1 MKLLSTVTPTA
12 TLAAKTMAAP
22 EPAPV
27 VCGFI
32 TNDMFLPSPER
43 AKAWFDANA
52 KGKHGFR
59 VVPADG
65 CRYGDSQGGDP
76 WSAPADSV
84 AAFVVGISV
93 GRGGGT
99 AESLVGKVV
108 VGAASARDV
117 DAKELH
123 AAKKFAMGNLG
134 ALLRHTMDGAPKGPA
149 GRYEGTL
156 VLLDEAAGYKK

>member
-52 KGKHGFR
+52 KGRHGFR
-59 VVPADG
+59 VVPATG
-65 CRYGDSQGGDP
+65 CRRGDDQGGGP
-76 WSAPADSV
+76 WSAPAASV
-84 AAFVVGISV
+84 AAFVVSISV

-99 AESLVGKVV
+99 PESLVGKVV

-117 DAKELH
+117 GAKELRV
-123 AAKKFAMGNLG
+123 AKKFAMDNLG
-134 ALLRHTMDGAPKGPA
+134 VLLRRTMDGPPKA
-149 GRYEGTL
+149 GRYEGTV
-156 VLLDEAAGYKK
+156 VLLDEATGYKK